1 MDLDSVAGI
10 AEIVSGVCVIASLV
24 FVGFELRKNN
34 VQSRLDNWSS
44 QVDRFVDVYGRTS
57 NLELG
62 DLIAR
67 GRISYGGLSDGE
79 KISFG
84 HHLEQ
89 LCLCL
94 EAMLHLAGKDVHQ
107 HDAAIELF
115 ERHIR
120 FHLGCPGGIEWWK
133 EFQIQRG
140 FRPFLSEK
148 INLVL
153 DNLSDEHA
161 A

>member
-1 MDLDSVAGI
+1 MDLDLVVGI
-10 AEIVSGVCVIASLV
+10 AEIISGICVVASLI

-34 VQSRLDNWSS
+34 IQSRLDNWSN
-44 QVDRFVDVYGRTS
+44 QVDRFVDVYGRAS
-57 NLELG
+57 SLELG
-62 DLIAR
+62 ELIAR
-67 GRISYGGLSDGE
+67 GRINYADLSDGE

-89 LCLCL
+89 LCLSL
-94 EAMLHLAGKDVHQ
+94 EAILHSAGKDVHEN
-107 HDAAIELF
+107 DVAVRLF
-115 ERHIR
+115 ERHIQH
-120 FHLGCPGGIEWWK
+120 HLGCPGGIEWWK

-140 FRPFLSEK
+140 FRPFLTEK

-153 DNLSDEHA
+153 NNLLNEYA

>member
-1 MDLDSVAGI
+1 MELNSVANI

-34 VQSRLDNWSS
+34 TQSRLDNWSS
-44 QVDRFVDVYGRTS
+44 QVDRFVGVYGRAS
-57 NLELG
+57 DLELG

-67 GRISYGGLSDGE
+67 GRVSYVGLSDGE

-94 EAMLHLAGKDVHQ
+94 EATLHAAGKDIHA
-107 HDAAIELF
+107 HDMGIRLF
-115 ERHIR
+115 ERHIQH
-120 FHLGCPGGIEWWK
+120 HLGCPGGAEWWK
-133 EFQIQRG
+133 EFQTQRG
-140 FRPFLSEK
+140 FRPFLTEK

-153 DNLSDEHA
+153 NNLEDKHTV
-161 A
+161 